1 MKKSKG
7 DNLMKRM
14 IITFL
19 ILFTSISN
27 AQWKSVVYIYDGDYR
42 INVSTAIAKDNNNN
56 KYVTGYVQTQ
66 SSNYIAVTI
75 KYQPFFPNPIWVSRY
90 TSSFNFFPTSVAANT
105 SNGTVYVT
113 GTTDS
118 GGNGKNIFL
127 LSYSAVNGNLNWAR
141 IYKGSGN
148 GDDEPKKVIF
158 NNGFVYVAG
167 YSCERDSLSKEYL
180 LLKYDLNGN
189 LIYKRNYS
197 YVSNSSDEV
206 NDMIINNIGDI
217 YLTGKSIDSTA
228 KFDYAT
234 LKYNINGNLIWSKRY
249 ASLTNGNDVAVSVFQ
264 YNNLSELV
272 VTGYADTTVDYTTI
286 KYDSSGNQLWKKVYN
301 GTGNGFDYP
310 VSVRMDFPGNILV
323 TGSSMG
329 AGLNYD
335 YLTIK
340 YNNIGNEQWVNR
352 YNGTADHLDS
362 VAGMEIDNFG
372 CIFVTGKS
380 KNVSSKY
387 DITSILYNT
396 AGWSHWIRVY
406 NYNTFNGDEIPYGLV
421 KDNSYN
427 TFTITGRAD
436 SSLGRSS
443 FLTFTYSGVI
453 DVLDFIS
460 DQIPEKFLLHQN
472 YPNPFNPDT
481 RIRFEIPE
489 SGYIELKIYSVTGI
503 EIYRYIKENLSIG
516 TYETSF
522 NGNGLSSGIYFYRL
536 QFSNGSEVISHVKK
550 MTFVK

>member
-1 MKKSKG
+1 
-7 DNLMKRM
+7 MKRL

-19 ILFTSISN
+19 ILFTAIAN
-27 AQWKSVVYIYDGDYR
+27 AQWKSAVYIYNGDYR

-66 SSNYIAVTI
+66 SGNHVAVTI
-75 KYQPFFPNPIWVSRY
+75 KYQPFFPISTWISRY
-90 TSSFNFFPTSVAANT
+90 NSSFNFFPTSVAANFH
-105 SNGTVYVT
+105 NGTVYVT
-113 GTTDS
+113 GATDS
-118 GGNGKNIFL
+118 GGSGKNIFV
-127 LSYSAVNGNLNWAR
+127 LSYSAVDGNLIWAR
-141 IYKGSGN
+141 IYNGSGN
-148 GDDEPKKVIF
+148 GDDSPKKVIF
-158 NNGFVYVAG
+158 SNGFVYVAG

-197 YVSNSSDEV
+197 YVSSSNDEV
-206 NDMIINNIGDI
+206 NDMIINNAGDV
-217 YLTGKSIDSTA
+217 YLTGKSIDSTG

-249 ASLTNGNDVAVSVFQ
+249 ASPSNANDVAVSVFQ
-264 YNNLSELV
+264 YNNFSELA
-272 VTGYADTTVDYTTI
+272 VTGFADTTVDYTTI
-286 KYDSSGNQLWKKVYN
+286 KYDSSGNQMWKKIYN
-301 GTGNGFDYP
+301 GTGNSFDYP

-323 TGSSMG
+323 TGSSIG
-329 AGLNYD
+329 AGFNYD

-340 YNNIGNEQWVNR
+340 YNNNGNEEWVNR
-352 YNGTADHLDS
+352 YNGTADNLDS

-380 KNVSSKY
+380 RNALLKY

-396 AGWSHWIRVY
+396 AGWSHWVRTY
-406 NYNTFNGDEIPYGLV
+406 NYSVFNGDEIPFGLV
-421 KDNSYN
+421 KDNSIN
-427 TFTITGRAD
+427 TFTTTGRAD
-436 SSLGRSS
+436 SSSMRSS
-443 FLTFTYSGVI
+443 YLTFVYGGVI
-453 DVLDFIS
+453 DGLDFIS

-481 RIRFEIPE
+481 RIRFDIPQP
-489 SGYIELKIYSVTGI
+489 GNIELKIYNVAGI
-503 EIYRYIKENLSIG
+503 EIYRYIKENLSTG

-522 NGNGLSSGIYFYRL
+522 NGKGLSSGIYFYRL
-536 QFSNGSEVISHVKK
+536 EFSNGNEVISQVKK